1 MQSNQSQSEVKRRA
15 SSSKK
20 LKLSLAFSLPFISVL
35 LVLNNTPTP
44 QLSRTVDLSLE
55 PVVETTTQV
64 EATTQKAASSQVEPL
79 LQVTT
84 EQPPSF
90 DYVVKQGDSL
100 SQIFDRLGF
109 PYSDMMSVME
119 TDSDYLVL
127 DTIRPGDKLRFWQ
140 LEQANGL
147 QRLEVIRSLAEKSN
161 YRRMQDG
168 SYEYEMVV
176 VPSNWN
182 QVALVGEINGSFS
195 GSANKMGL
203 GPRDIDQVVTL
214 LKDKL
219 NFARDLRAGDRF
231 EVVTSKQ
238 SVDGVDTGASEIQAI
253 KIFNRGKL
261 YSAYLHSNGQYY
273 DASGESLQRAF
284 IRYPVKNNR
293 ITSSFNPNRKH
304 PVTGRVAPHN
314 GTDFGV
320 STGTNVYTT
329 GDGVVSMV
337 RNHPYAGK
345 YVVVDHGGPY
355 KTRYL
360 HLSKILVRKG
370 QKVTRGQRIGLSGA
384 TGRVTGPH
392 LHYELIVRGRPVNA
406 MRANIP
412 MADSVPK
419 SELKQFIARRDEL
432 DNLIKQQETK
442 LASL

>member
-1 MQSNQSQSEVKRRA
+1 MQSNLPLSEAKQRPISSQ
-15 SSSKK
+15 K
-20 LKLSLAFSLPFISVL
+20 LKLSLAFTLPFISVL
-35 LVLNNTPTP
+35 LVLNNAPSP
-44 QLSRTVDLSLE
+44 QTTGMVELSLDSVATSFAPE
-55 PVVETTTQV
+55 QV
-64 EATTQKAASSQVEPL
+64 LMEASSER
-79 LQVTT
+79 
-84 EQPPSF
+84 PPSF
-90 DYVVKQGDSL
+90 AYVVKQGDSL

-119 TDSDYLVL
+119 TDSDYLIL
-127 DTIRPGDKLRFWQ
+127 DTIRPGDQLRFWQ
-140 LEQANGL
+140 TENDNQLE
-147 QRLEVIRSLAEKSN
+147 RLEVSRNIAEASN
-161 YRRMQDG
+161 YRRVADG
-168 SYEYEMVV
+168 GFEFETVTM
-176 VPSNWN
+176 PSDWK
-182 QVALVGEINGSFS
+182 QVAVVGEVNGSFS
-195 GSANKMGL
+195 TSANQIGL
-203 GPRDIDQVVTL
+203 GSRNIDQVVTL

-219 NFARDLRAGDRF
+219 NFSRDLRAGDRF
-231 EVVTSKQ
+231 EVVTSNQ
-238 SVDGVDTGASEIQAI
+238 FVDGVETGQSEIQAI

-273 DASGESLQRAF
+273 DADGESLQRAF

-293 ITSSFNPNRKH
+293 VTSGFNPNRKH
-304 PVTGRVAPHN
+304 PVTGRVSPHN

-329 GDGVVSMV
+329 GDGVVAMV

-345 YVVVDHGGPY
+345 YVVIDHGGPY

-432 DNLIKQQETK
+432 DQLIKQQETK